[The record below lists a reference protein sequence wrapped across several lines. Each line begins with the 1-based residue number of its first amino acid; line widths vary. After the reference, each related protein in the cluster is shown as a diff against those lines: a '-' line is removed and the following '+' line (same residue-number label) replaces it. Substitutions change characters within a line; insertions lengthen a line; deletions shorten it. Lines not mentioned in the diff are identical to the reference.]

1 VATVADLVADAGVP
15 DSESFPPDS
24 GSGVIDDAFSTTAHH
39 HAVSPPDLTVGSHE
53 IDGAAS
59 TTAQHGVPL
68 QGSPARSSADIA
80 VVLFTSGSTGRPK
93 GVELPHRAVV
103 SMVWWM
109 SRAFG
114 LQGPLV
120 CCAHHA

>member
-24 GSGVIDDAFSTTAHH
+24 GSGVIDGAISITAHH
-39 HAVSPPDLTVGSHE
+39 HAASPPDPTVGSHR
-53 IDGAAS
+53 AS
-59 TTAQHGVPL
+59 ATAQYGVPL
-68 QGSPARSSADIA
+68 QGSPERSSADIA